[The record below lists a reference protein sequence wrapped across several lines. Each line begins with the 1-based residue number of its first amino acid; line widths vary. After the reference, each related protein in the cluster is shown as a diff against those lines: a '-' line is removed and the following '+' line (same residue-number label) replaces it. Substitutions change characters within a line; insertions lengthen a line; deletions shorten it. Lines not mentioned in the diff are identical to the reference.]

1 MLPVIRLCP
10 IRAIFTRTDSKRRTV
25 LAQFWMRK
33 HTRNH
38 PSWWISLFVNHLAEK
53 QHPHCHFRP
62 YYIDHGHTSS
72 VWPYWVALL
81 RARWRRWNYRG
92 YMVGIDSTQIRHK
105 ALVCDTRGKN
115 QSQRVAQRWP
125 SSPSSDNGSKFWNST
140 LSHKVL
146 PWFQTWRS
154 RRVTLWTRRRLV

>member
-1 MLPVIRLCP
+1 MVSRASSMHYFIQVTRTPSMLPVIRLC
-10 IRAIFTRTDSKRRTV
+10 RYAQYFTRTDSKRRTV

-38 PSWWISLFVNHLAEK
+38 PSWWISLFVNHLAEN

-62 YYIDHGHTSS
+62 YYIDHGHTLSG
-72 VWPYWVALL
+72 WPYWVALL
-81 RARWRRWNYRG
+81 RARWRSYRG

-105 ALVCDTRGKN
+105 ALVCHTRGKS

-125 SSPSSDNGSKFWNST
+125 SWADNGSKFN
-140 LSHKVL
+140 V
-146 PWFQTWRS
+146 FA
-154 RRVTLWTRRRLV
+154 